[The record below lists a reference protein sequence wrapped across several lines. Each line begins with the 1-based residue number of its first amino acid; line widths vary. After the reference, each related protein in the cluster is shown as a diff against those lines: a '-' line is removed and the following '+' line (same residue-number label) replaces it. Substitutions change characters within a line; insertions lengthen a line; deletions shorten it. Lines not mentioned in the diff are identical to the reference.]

1 MFRPMA
7 SVVSALSG
15 CVANGHR
22 VVHPS
27 PLPPLK
33 FRTAGF
39 PQYGFKPAFPRDL
52 RRRRRAAARRRPLI
66 RGPQSACPPPGGIPV
81 AGASRRARARRWGG
95 GSGRT
100 SPVQRPLAVRRVV
113 LSRRVI
119 AYYGLIRGSGH
130 HPTAYA
136 FAGGPRGAQRFPNL
150 LRASFA
156 PCRLPYPGGSGGRDC
171 CSSTR
176 GGLRPFVMGSAPAV
190 PTQVGTRV
198 GRVTRLQSSLDA
210 AARSVASPP
219 PTRTFTCELP
229 PGESPPRRASHMATR
244 RGQSIAVAG
253 LSPAGRAA
261 LWAATRSSRR
271 GPSIALQHS
280 RWLGRGQPEGGAATL
295 AVLGDPGLAPFPITI
310 SDCGVEPKR
319 QTSLFFVSLRVLRG

>member
-261 LWAATRSSRR
+261 LWAATRRARR
-271 GPSIALQHS
+271 D
-280 RWLGRGQPEGGAATL
+280 GRTNKH
-295 AVLGDPGLAPFPITI
+295 PGRTAH
-310 SDCGVEPKR
+310 
-319 QTSLFFVSLRVLRG
+319 FVSSWLRAFVFEAGPPIGQVAL